1 MGGDAPLQS
10 VTSATNLFVSAMVPV
25 ALHGAKLPN
34 RMEIKK
40 GKLRG
45 VVSEGMLC
53 SGEELC
59 LKKPIIR
66 VRRSTASLILHED
79 CPAGTDLQGNSGP

>member
-1 MGGDAPLQS
+1 MTIEKHPDADKLVICGIDVGGDAPLQI
-10 VTSATNLFVSAMVPV
+10 VTGATNLFVSAMVPV

-45 VVSEGMLC
+45 VVSEGC
-53 SGEELC
+53 CVPEKNCAS
-59 LKKPIIR
+59 KPIIR
-66 VRRSTASLILHED
+66 VRRSTAS
-79 CPAGTDLQGNSGP
+79 